1 MSDLERRLRDALH
14 GAAEQPPSGLM
25 EAVRRRHRRF
35 QIRAGASVAAVIAAL
50 AIASPAVAG
59 ALSHHDAGESGPVPA
74 AGRTSHPTV
83 YSSHHPHPSAAPGTV
98 LVGCGDLPNSGNIG
112 SKAVPGRP
120 DRGLPLRFLPGG
132 HSSGRL
138 RLYVAIAVLKGLHPG
153 TQVVVRVPSAYRGDL
168 RFLYANSLLPGT
180 KYTMR
185 SGAAGVTF
193 VACSTS
199 QETVPMPGVTDYYG
213 AYLVRG
219 ARCVPVHVWVAGRLA
234 PAVIRLGACQG
245 H

>member
-14 GAAEQPPSGLM
+14 GASEQPPSGLM
-25 EAVRRRHRRF
+25 DAVRRRHRRF
-35 QIRAGASVAAVIAAL
+35 QIRAGVSAAAVIAAV

-59 ALSHHDAGESGPVPA
+59 ALSHHHAGPIPA
-74 AGRTSHPTV
+74 AGRASHPTAH
-83 YSSHHPHPSAAPGTV
+83 SSHPHPSAAPGTV

-112 SKAVPGRP
+112 SKAVPGRS
-120 DRGLPLRFLPGG
+120 DGALPLSFLPGG

-153 TQVVVRVPSAYRGDL
+153 TQVVVRVPSAYRSDL
-168 RFLYANSLLPGT
+168 RFLYADSLMPGT

-185 SGAAGVTF
+185 SGEAGVTF

-199 QETVPMPGVTDYYG
+199 QETVPVPGVTDYYG

-219 ARCVPVHVWVAGRLA
+219 ARCVPVKVWTPGRTN